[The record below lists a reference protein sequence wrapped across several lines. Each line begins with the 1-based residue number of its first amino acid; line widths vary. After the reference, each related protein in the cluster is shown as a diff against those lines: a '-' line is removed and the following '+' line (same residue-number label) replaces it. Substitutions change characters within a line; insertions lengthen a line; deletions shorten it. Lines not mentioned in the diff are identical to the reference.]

1 MPKLEWLK
9 RPGTA
14 LIAMA
19 VGIALGIY
27 NREAGLFLA
36 PVGELYL
43 SFLKMLVVPIMVTA
57 VISSLGKLMAS
68 REAGRYLKRTVL
80 TFATGLMLVSLIGMA
95 AGLLGRPGADLDRQA
110 REVLGTAI
118 MGGEAMVSSET
129 AAQGA
134 FTVMDFLGM
143 LIPTNLFQSLVGE
156 QNLQVLFVAMVFGV
170 AVGTVREKKRDDVLD
185 VIEVIYK
192 AFERIVGWTI
202 YGLPAGLLCLMA
214 GQFAAMGMDLL
225 AAMTKFI
232 VLAYAVCLFLMLLS
246 ALLIWKITGRSVLR
260 STADL
265 KQPLLI
271 AFGTRNSLAT
281 LPFIFQA
288 LRDSYRLQEQTI
300 NFVTPLSVILCR
312 YSMVTMF
319 SIGAIFVSQLY
330 GVPLGAGQIATV
342 LFGSVLAALSG
353 AGAPA
358 IVSLSMITMILA
370 PLGLPAETAVVLLL
384 AVTPVVDPILTMLNV
399 HMACSSSI
407 LVDGAAGSAVK
418 ATRPARVGKE
428 IQA

>member
-1 MPKLEWLK
+1 MLKLEWLK
-9 RPGTA
+9 RPGVA

-19 VGIALGIY
+19 VGIVLGIY
-27 NREAGLFLA
+27 NRDAGLFLA

-80 TFATGLMLVSLIGMA
+80 TFATGLMLVSLIGMG
-95 AGLLGRPGADLDRQA
+95 AGLIARPGTDLDRHA

-118 MGGEAMVSSET
+118 MGGEAMISSQTE
-129 AAQGA
+129 AQGA

-170 AVGTVREKKRDDVLD
+170 AIGTVREKKRDDVLD
-185 VIEVIYK
+185 VIEIIYK
-192 AFERIVGWTI
+192 AFERIVGWTL
-202 YGLPAGLLCLMA
+202 YGLPVGLLCLMA
-214 GQFAAMGMDLL
+214 GQFATMGMDLL

-232 VLAYAVCLFLMLLS
+232 VLVYAVCLLLMLLS

-288 LRDSYRLQEQTI
+288 LRGSYRLQEQTV

-319 SIGAIFVSQLY
+319 SIGAIFVAQLY
-330 GVPLGAGQIATV
+330 GVPLSAGQIVTI

-358 IVSLSMITMILA
+358 IVSLSMITMILG

-384 AVTPVVDPILTMLNV
+384 AVTPVVDPVLTMLNV

-407 LVDGAAGSAVK
+407 LVDGGTGSTVMAN
-418 ATRPARVGKE
+418 RPARVGKE
-428 IQA
+428 IEA